1 MIHRRSAAAFLALAA
16 MGGLAAPAAA
26 ASAAGAATAR
36 AIPTLTAIRAGHH
49 PGFDRLVFQFRGPVP
64 AHRTV
69 RYVRKVIGDASGRP
83 ILVTGNARL
92 EVRFSGATGHDQSG
106 HSTYGPTRR
115 AFALPNLIQV
125 VNAGDFEAHL
135 GFGIGLA
142 RKEHVRVFTLTSPSR
157 VVIDVATPF
166 RTVPVKVYLFKA
178 AAFASGHEPFTR
190 PSGRPV
196 IPPAVAA
203 GALQRLFGG
212 PTVPDM
218 ASGLSFLRSEAT
230 GIRLLS
236 IRDGVARVQLTG
248 GCDVH
253 GSTASIALEIDPT
266 LKQFS
271 SVHWVKIY
279 DPSGHTADPTGHS
292 DSLPDCLN
300 P

>member
-1 MIHRRSAAAFLALAA
+1 MIHRRFAVAFLALTA

-26 ASAAGAATAR
+26 ASAAGPATAR
-36 AIPTLTAIRAGHH
+36 VIPTLTAIRAGHH
-49 PGFDRLVFQFRGPVP
+49 PGFDRLVFQFSGPVP

-92 EVRFSGATGHDQSG
+92 EVRFSAATGHDQSG
-106 HSTYGPTRR
+106 HSTYGPARR
-115 AFALPNLIQV
+115 AFALPNVIQV

-142 RKEHVRVFTLTSPSR
+142 RKEHIHVFTLTSPSR
-157 VVIDVATPF
+157 VIIDVATPF
-166 RTVPVKVYLFKA
+166 RTVPVRVYLFKA
-178 AAFASGHEPFTR
+178 SAFASGHEPFTR
-190 PSGRPV
+190 PVGRPV

-203 GALQRLFGG
+203 GALQRLFAG

-218 ASGLSFLRSEAT
+218 SSGLSFLRSEAT
-230 GIRLLS
+230 GIRVLS
-236 IRDGVARVQLTG
+236 IHDGVARVQLTG
-248 GCDVH
+248 GCNVR
-253 GSTASIALEIDPT
+253 GSTASIALEIEPT

-279 DPSGHTADPTGHS
+279 DPAGHTADPTGHS

>member
-1 MIHRRSAAAFLALAA
+1 MV
-16 MGGLAAPAAA
+16 GLAAPAAT
-26 ASAAGAATAR
+26 ASAGAATAR
-36 AIPTLTAIRAGHH
+36 VIPTLTAIRAGHH

-64 AHRTV
+64 AHRIV

-106 HSTYGPTRR
+106 HSTYGPARR

-142 RKEHVRVFTLTSPSR
+142 RKEHVRVFTLASPSR

-178 AAFASGHEPFTR
+178 SAFASGHEPFTR
-190 PSGRPV
+190 PVGRPV

-218 ASGLSFLRSEAT
+218 SSGLSLLRSEAT
-230 GIRLLS
+230 GIRVLS
-236 IRDGVARVQLTG
+236 IRDGVARVRLTG
-248 GCDVH
+248 GCNVH
-253 GSTASIALEIDPT
+253 GSTASIALEIVPT

-271 SVHWVKIY
+271 SVHWV
-279 DPSGHTADPTGHS
+279 
-292 DSLPDCLN
+292 
-300 P
+300 

>member
-1 MIHRRSAAAFLALAA
+1 MNHRRSAAALLALAA

-26 ASAAGAATAR
+26 ASTRGVTAR

-49 PGFDRLVFQFRGPVP
+49 PGFDRLVFQFSGPVP

-92 EVRFSGATGHDQSG
+92 EVRFSGATGHDPSG
-106 HSTYGPTRR
+106 HSTYGPARR

-142 RKEHVRVFTLTSPSR
+142 RKEHINVFTLTDPSR

-178 AAFASGHEPFTR
+178 SAFASGHEPFTR
-190 PSGRPV
+190 PVGRPV
-196 IPPAVAA
+196 IPPAVAS

-218 ASGLSFLRSEAT
+218 SSGLSFLRSEAT
-230 GIRLLS
+230 GIRLMS
-236 IRDGVARVQLTG
+236 IRDGVARVRLTG
-248 GCDVH
+248 GCNVH
-253 GSTASIALEIDPT
+253 GSTASIALEIEPT
-266 LKQFS
+266 LRQFR
-271 SVHWVKIY
+271 SVRWVKIY
-279 DPSGHTADPTGHS
+279 DPAGHTADPTGHS

>member
-1 MIHRRSAAAFLALAA
+1 MIHRRSAAVLLALAA
-16 MGGLAAPAAA
+16 MGALAAPAAA
-26 ASAAGAATAR
+26 ASAAGPVAAR
-36 AIPTLTAIRAGHH
+36 AIPTLTDIRAGHH
-49 PGFDRLVFQFRGPVP
+49 PGFDRLVFQFSGPLP

-92 EVRFSGATGHDQSG
+92 EVRFSAASGHDQSG
-106 HSTYGPTRR
+106 HSTYGPARR

-142 RKEHVRVFTLTSPSR
+142 RKEHVHVFTLASPSR

-166 RTVPVKVYLFKA
+166 RTVPVEVYLFKA
-178 AAFASGHEPFTR
+178 SAFSSGHEPYTR
-190 PSGRPV
+190 PVGRPV
-196 IPPAVAA
+196 ILLATAA
-203 GALQRLFGG
+203 GAMQRLFAG
-212 PTVPDM
+212 PTVTDI
-218 ASGLSFLRSEAT
+218 SNGLSFLRSEAT
-230 GIRLLS
+230 GIRMMS
-236 IRDGVARVQLTG
+236 VRDGVARVQLTG
-248 GCDVH
+248 GCNAR
-253 GSTASIALEIDPT
+253 GSTASIALEIEPT

-279 DPSGHTADPTGHS
+279 DPAGHTTDPNGHS
-292 DSLPDCLN
+292 DSLPECLN

>member
-1 MIHRRSAAAFLALAA
+1 MIHRRSAAALLALVT

-26 ASAAGAATAR
+26 ASARAATAR

-92 EVRFSGATGHDQSG
+92 EVRFSPASGHNTSG
-106 HSTYGPTRR
+106 HSTYGPARR

-142 RKEHVRVFTLTSPSR
+142 RKEHIRVFTLTSPSR

-166 RTVPVKVYLFKA
+166 RTVPVKAYLFKA
-178 AAFASGHEPFTR
+178 SAFASGHEPFTR

-203 GALQRLFGG
+203 GALQRMFAG

-230 GIRLLS
+230 GIRLMS

-248 GCDVH
+248 GCNAH

-279 DPSGHTADPTGHS
+279 DPAGHTADPTGHS
-292 DSLPDCLN
+292 DSLPGCLN

>member
-1 MIHRRSAAAFLALAA
+1 MIHRRSAAALLALAA

-26 ASAAGAATAR
+26 ASAGAATAR
-36 AIPTLTAIRAGHH
+36 AIPTLTEIRAGHH
-49 PGFDRLVFQFRGPVP
+49 PGFDRLVFQFSGPVP

-69 RYVRKVIGDASGRP
+69 RYVRKVIGDPSGRP

-106 HSTYGPTRR
+106 HSTYGPARR

-142 RKEHVRVFTLTSPSR
+142 RKEHIQVFTLTSPSR

-166 RTVPVKVYLFKA
+166 RTVPVKAYLFKA
-178 AAFASGHEPFTR
+178 SAFASGHEPFTR
-190 PSGRPV
+190 PVGRPV
-196 IPPAVAA
+196 IPPAVAS
-203 GALQRLFGG
+203 GALQRMFAG
-212 PTVPDM
+212 PTVADM

-230 GIRLLS
+230 GIRLMS

-253 GSTASIALEIDPT
+253 GSTASIALEIEPT

-279 DPSGHTADPTGHS
+279 DPAGHTGNPTGHS